1 MSKDSAQPCIALTVE
16 LLEPPHYAGRRRYQ
30 LFPEYVA
37 ALRDAGA
44 DAVLLPA
51 DAPADEA
58 LRLLARCDGL
68 LLTGGDD
75 PDLRPLGGPAP
86 LPVCKPMP
94 GVQQTQVLALARE
107 ALRRDLPLLG
117 VCLGHQMLG
126 LARGAPFVQD
136 LPNAAVHGGGAR
148 HAVRLA
154 PGSRLARLAGAGQI
168 EVASYHHQAL
178 GGPGDG
184 VLAAG
189 WSDDGVLEAV
199 EIPDRRFAVGVQWHP
214 EREPD
219 ARVNRGLFGGFCA
232 AARDYREERA

>member
-1 MSKDSAQPCIALTVE
+1 M
-16 LLEPPHYAGRRRYQ
+16 
-30 LFPEYVA
+30 
-37 ALRDAGA
+37 
-44 DAVLLPA
+44 
-51 DAPADEA
+51 
-58 LRLLARCDGL
+58 
-68 LLTGGDD
+68 
-75 PDLRPLGGPAP
+75 
-86 LPVCKPMP
+86 
-94 GVQQTQVLALARE
+94 
-107 ALRRDLPLLG
+107 
-117 VCLGHQMLG
+117 
-126 LARGAPFVQD
+126 QD
-136 LPNAAVHGGGAR
+136 LPNAAVHSAGAR

-154 PGSRLARLAGAGQI
+154 PGSRLKRLAGAGRI
-168 EVASYHHQAL
+168 EVASFHHQAL